1 MLEKKVQDRLGT
13 GIPSGPVPKRLA
25 PRSDVQMAGG
35 THYVT
40 IKMVVKVSGFFNF
53 LLFLPILS
61 VSFYIMMGIF
71 DLAVFLQVLLKTQ
84 KNFSSIIQASS
95 LPDLRQL
102 GID

>member
-1 MLEKKVQDRLGT
+1 
-13 GIPSGPVPKRLA
+13 
-25 PRSDVQMAGG
+25 MAGG

-84 KNFSSIIQASS
+84 KIFSSIIQASS

-102 GID
+102 GIPAID